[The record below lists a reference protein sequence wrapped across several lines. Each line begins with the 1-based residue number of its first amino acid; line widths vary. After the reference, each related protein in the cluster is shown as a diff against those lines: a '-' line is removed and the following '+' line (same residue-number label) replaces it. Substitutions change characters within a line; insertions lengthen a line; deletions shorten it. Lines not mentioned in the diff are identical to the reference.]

1 MLFRSAGL
9 RPWGLNKGAPGISA
23 CEPGR
28 SRGGDRGAAVAA
40 LRGGGGDGADW
51 WARLAATGRGQRA
64 AESGRWL
71 VGSGRQAVR
80 GDLGAGRA
88 GLRGM
93 GRAERGQAGD
103 EAGRAERN
111 RPGWSGPGEPS
122 AGRALGP
129 SELGRWELGRAERV
143 FWVFWVLGFLSN
155 FYFSPF

>member
-1 MLFRSAGL
+1 MALGFGATLVAADGRNGGGAGL
-9 RPWGLNKGAPGISA
+9 RGQLKGAPGISA

-28 SRGGDRGAAVAA
+28 SHGGDRGAAVAA

-122 AGRALGP
+122 AGPRA
-129 SELGRWELGRAERV
+129 WAERTGP
-143 FWVFWVLGFLSN
+143 LGVGSG
-155 FYFSPF
+155 